1 MIKNVPLKFPTWF
14 GIQTRKKEVVP
25 IECCTVVPNQQY
37 RRQLTPAE
45 TAKVIKVATKKPEAR
60 FKAIDSGVE
69 VCSWLSSFN
78 IYC

>member
-1 MIKNVPLKFPTWF
+1 MKNVTLKFPTWF
-14 GIQTRKKEVVP
+14 GIQTKRNEVVP

-37 RRQLTPAE
+37 RRQLTPTE

-69 VCSWLSSFN
+69 VCSGLSSFS
-78 IYC
+78 ICC